1 MASLVVSA
9 VADGCEFL
17 FTVFAVIG
25 LLASVSSHVY
35 KKVAFFG
42 EDLATVFNFALKEV
56 LT

>member
-9 VADGCEFL
+9 VADGCEL
-17 FTVFAVIG
+17 LLTVFAVIW

-35 KKVAFFG
+35 EKVTFFG
-42 EDLATVFNFALKEV
+42 EDLAAVFYFALKKV